1 MKKIYNYLIKL
12 AAFIIKIV
20 SLPIY
25 LISFLIPKNNKIWIF
40 GSWSGKSFSDNS
52 KAFFLYIEKN
62 IKHINPVWLT
72 KNKSVLNELRCESK
86 NAYYFYSLKGI
97 YYSLVA
103 KVAIMS
109 TSWIDLPLITF
120 IFPWRIKLIQL
131 WHGTPLKRM
140 DLKAGTLK
148 EKILRRLFISYL
160 GREYD
165 LVISANQNNVKIY
178 TEIFNLETNKIKVTG
193 QPRNDLIFLNKKFYH
208 NRKGIKKI
216 CLYMPTWR
224 NYEFDIF
231 GNGFNPKSFNRFL
244 RDNEILFVI
253 KIHPN
258 EVEMYKDELNYSN
271 IVFWEDRDIYPFL
284 SNFDILLTDYSSIY
298 FDFLILN
305 RSIIFTPF
313 DFQEYSKLNGFY
325 YDYDSVTPGP
335 KAKDWDDV
343 INHIQ
348 DILHGIDK
356 YKEKRSMIN
365 RNFNKYQD
373 GENSERVFQ
382 EIMKVIS

>member
-1 MKKIYNYLIKL
+1 
-12 AAFIIKIV
+12 
-20 SLPIY
+20 
-25 LISFLIPKNNKIWIF
+25 
-40 GSWSGKSFSDNS
+40 
-52 KAFFLYIEKN
+52 
-62 IKHINPVWLT
+62 
-72 KNKSVLNELRCESK
+72 
-86 NAYYFYSLKGI
+86 
-97 YYSLVA
+97 
-103 KVAIMS
+103 
-109 TSWIDLPLITF
+109 
-120 IFPWRIKLIQL
+120 
-131 WHGTPLKRM
+131 
-140 DLKAGTLK
+140 
-148 EKILRRLFISYL
+148 
-160 GREYD
+160 
-165 LVISANQNNVKIY
+165 
-178 TEIFNLETNKIKVTG
+178 
-193 QPRNDLIFLNKKFYH
+193 
-208 NRKGIKKI
+208 
-216 CLYMPTWR
+216 MPTWR